1 MVFKEVNDSN
11 IRISDK
17 NLLLN
22 PNLGHPILLNM
33 DNKIRK
39 NEFETD
45 LLFVSDIKDPKIF
58 EKSIRHRIKLIP
70 ILEYKWKLRYILEK
84 EGKKRLARTLEKKK
98 ITLWKRIKRKLIRK
112 KTSDID
118 AQISL
123 QDQKVSDFAEDK
135 LKGLKP
141 RAFRGD
147 PIIPVIMHTGRVFFK
162 GIDNLNYDS
171 YYSPQEYL
179 IKRNIISNLD
189 KFYRVS
195 INFML
200 TDEVKEYLKKKKFL
214 MFDIIHEE
222 ENGDRRINYHS
233 LVLSKNT
240 WKNFKF
246 VHATDLHIAERN
258 DRIYGII
265 KKWTKGFLTQTIKG
279 TDQAQKTRV
288 SFFKRLFKTVPTK
301 LFEISKPLKKRL
313 INPNNNFRK
322 FIKLMNRKVL
332 QNDLDFIVLTGDLI
346 DFTILSK
353 IPKDVRKTLDFDYSE
368 SNWRVFK
375 EIILNFPQKKRRGV
389 LTGEELLCPIF
400 TIPGN
405 HDYRPFHY
413 DLRWGGLYKKIG
425 LNAEEAIA
433 LNDKLLANPISSIT
447 KSFRALK
454 AYFLEIN
461 PSLDYSFKLGNNNF
475 IFLNAGSDSFK
486 NLRDF
491 LMGKPSVTGLSIK
504 QVKFLE
510 NLINYKIEKVENTFL
525 FLHGPPIN
533 PRKTISLFKK
543 SSSDILKSIDQLK
556 ESIVR
561 KLGKTLSKARI
572 DLKFDVKFGTI
583 SSNWEKLIKFCKDH
597 TILTLSGHTH
607 ELKEFRLGDPEQMKS
622 TVYQAPP
629 FSLKKLENPAAIY
642 YDLYSEMYTNH
653 KDIEKNLP
661 FVVQTPALG
670 MGGFS
675 NPNLVGGFRE
685 IIIKK
690 KKLTSFK
697 VKFVNR

>member
-1 MVFKEVNDSN
+1 MVFEEVNDS
-11 IRISDK
+11 IRDSDK
-17 NLLLN
+17 SLLLN
-22 PNLGHPILLNM
+22 PNLGHPILLNTAH
-33 DNKIRK
+33 KIKK

-45 LLFVSDIKDPKIF
+45 LLFVSDIEDPQIF
-58 EKSIRHRIKLIP
+58 EKSIRNKIRLIP
-70 ILEYKWKLRYILEK
+70 ILEYKWALKYILEK
-84 EGKKRLARTLEKKK
+84 EGKKRLIPTKEEKR
-98 ITLWKRIKRKLIRK
+98 ITFWKRIKRKLIRK
-112 KTSDID
+112 K
-118 AQISL
+118 ISEIKNQVSI
-123 QDQKVSDFAEDK
+123 QDQTAVDFAEDRVK
-135 LKGLKP
+135 KLKP

-147 PIIPVIMHTGRVFFK
+147 PIIPVIMHTDPVSIK
-162 GIDNLNYDS
+162 SIDNINYDN

-179 IKRNIISNLD
+179 IKHKILVNLD
-189 KFYRVS
+189 KFYRVT
-195 INFML
+195 IDFML
-200 TDEVKEYLKKKKFL
+200 TDEVKEYLKKKNFL
-214 MFDIIHEE
+214 MFDIIHEKKNE
-222 ENGDRRINYHS
+222 VKRINYHS

-240 WKNFKF
+240 WKNLKF

-265 KKWTKGFLTQTIKG
+265 KKWTKGFIAETVKG
-279 TDQAQKTRV
+279 TKQDQKIKV
-288 SFFKRLFKTVPTK
+288 SFFKRLFKPVPK
-301 LFEISKPLKKRL
+301 KSFEKSKPLKKRL
-313 INPNNNFRK
+313 INPNNNLRK
-322 FIKLMNRKVL
+322 FIKVMNRKVL

-353 IPKDVRKTLDFDYSE
+353 IPKDIRKTLDFEYSE

-375 EIILNFPQKKRRGV
+375 EIILNLPQKKRRGV
-389 LTGEELLCPIF
+389 ITGEELLCPIF

-413 DLRWGGLYKKIG
+413 DLRWGNLYTKIG
-425 LNAEEAIA
+425 LKAEEAIA
-433 LNDKLLANPISSIT
+433 LNDKLLANPINSIT

-454 AYFLEIN
+454 AYLLEIN
-461 PSLDYSFKLGNNNF
+461 PSLDYSFKLGINNF

-486 NLRDF
+486 NIRDF
-491 LMGKPSVTGLSIK
+491 LMGKPSVTGLSNK
-504 QVKFLE
+504 QVQFLE
-510 NLINYKIEKVENTFL
+510 NLINYKIEKEENTFL

-543 SSSDILKSIDQLK
+543 STSEILKSIDQIK
-556 ESIVR
+556 ESLIR
-561 KLGKTLSKARI
+561 KLGKTISKARI

-583 SSNWEKLIKFCKDH
+583 SMNWEKLIKFCKDH
-597 TILTLSGHTH
+597 TLLTLSGHTH

-642 YDLYSEMYTNH
+642 YDIYSEIYTNH
-653 KDIEKNLP
+653 KDIEKNSP

-670 MGGFS
+670 MGGFN

-690 KKLTSFK
+690 RKLTSFK